1 MAYKV
6 QRINPLDL
14 QPRKAVGVALPFS
27 GRAVFNST
35 YTSKDA
41 IRSNLINFFLTGKN
55 ERLLNLDFGAGLR
68 NMLFEGITEDKIEE
82 IKLNINKSLELYF
95 PRVQVKSLNLNAYP
109 DQNLVNFELKYSV
122 LQTNIEDEVSINFEQ

>member
-14 QPRKAVGVALPFS
+14 QPRKAIGVGLPFS
-27 GRAVFNST
+27 GQAVFNST

-41 IRSNLINFFLTGKN
+41 IRSNLINFFLTGNN
-55 ERLLNLDFGAGLR
+55 ERVFNLDFGAGLR

>member
-41 IRSNLINFFLTGKN
+41 VRSNLINFFLTGKN
-55 ERLLNLDFGAGLR
+55 ERVFNLDFGAGLR
-68 NMLFEGITEDKIEE
+68 NMLFEGITQEKIEE
-82 IKLNINKSLELYF
+82 LKLNITKSLELYF
-95 PRVQVKSLNLNAYP
+95 PRVQVSNLNLKAYP
-109 DQNLVNFELKYSV
+109 DQNLINFELKYSV
-122 LQTNIEDEVSINFEQ
+122 IQTNIQDEISINFEQ

>member
-14 QPRKAVGVALPFS
+14 QPRKAIGVSLPFS
-27 GRAVFNST
+27 SQAVFNST

-41 IRSNLINFFLTGKN
+41 IRSNLINFFLTGNN
-55 ERLLNLDFGAGLR
+55 ERVFNLDFGAGLR

-122 LQTNIEDEVSINFEQ
+122 LQTNIEAEVSINFEQ